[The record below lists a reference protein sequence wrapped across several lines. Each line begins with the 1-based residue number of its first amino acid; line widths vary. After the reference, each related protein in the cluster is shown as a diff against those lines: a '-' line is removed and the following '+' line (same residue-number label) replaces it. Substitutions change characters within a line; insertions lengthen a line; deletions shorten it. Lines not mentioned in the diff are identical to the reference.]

1 MADSLPSRPLLEKF
15 RVGTLPSVYVVPDYV
30 DEETEKRLL
39 ENVGTFCFCPIKC
52 VSV

>member
-1 MADSLPSRPLLEKF
+1 
-15 RVGTLPSVYVVPDYV
+15 V

-39 ENVGTFCFCPIKC
+39 ENVRFFAFVLLKC